1 MRSDVDDLK
10 AFDEIKIT
18 VNGRCGAG
26 DYVDDCEF
34 ECQANN
40 GEWQYSEVP
49 TVGEAYYGLIRLDWP
64 DDEEAEALGPGLSNA
79 IYEWR
84 GGRWSL
90 LRGSRVRLVEEA
102 RT

>member
-10 AFDEIKIT
+10 AFDGIKIT

-34 ECQANN
+34 AYQANN

-49 TVGEAYYGLIRLDWP
+49 TVGEAYYGLIQLDWP
-64 DDEEAEALGPGLSNA
+64 DDEEAEALGPRTL
-79 IYEWR
+79 ERHLRVVWR
-84 GGRWSL
+84 EMESI
-90 LRGSRVRLVEEA
+90 A
-102 RT
+102 RIPSTPC

>member
-1 MRSDVDDLK
+1 MR
-10 AFDEIKIT
+10 
-18 VNGRCGAG
+18 AG

-34 ECQANN
+34 AYRANN

-49 TVGEAYYGLIRLDWP
+49 TAGEAYYGLIQLDWP

-90 LRGSRVRLVEEA
+90 LRGSRVRLVEEV